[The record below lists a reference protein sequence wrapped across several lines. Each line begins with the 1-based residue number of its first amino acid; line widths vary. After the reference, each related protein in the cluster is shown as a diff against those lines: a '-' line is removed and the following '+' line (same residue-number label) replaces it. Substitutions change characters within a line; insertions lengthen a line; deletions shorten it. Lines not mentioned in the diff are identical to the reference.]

1 MNKVNL
7 KVKSVED
14 DLEKGDEKLISTL
27 EKLKSANAD
36 NSCAAKLAENLKG
49 KAIEDDERIAKLEIE
64 FVEARK
70 EAEVSDGNYAEVREF
85 FLLFINLFLILIKV
99 REKVRQVEKDL
110 EKVESKA
117 DLEETKVSEL
127 EEELMIV
134 ARNRKSLE
142 ESEKKAVSREE
153 AQRMKLK
160 QLMEDL
166 EKAEE
171 KAQFAEQSVH
181 RVQVEVWKRSH
192 SQFFL

>member
-1 MNKVNL
+1 M
-7 KVKSVED
+7 
-14 DLEKGDEKLISTL
+14 
-27 EKLKSANAD
+27 
-36 NSCAAKLAENLKG
+36 
-49 KAIEDDERIAKLEIE
+49 
-64 FVEARK
+64 
-70 EAEVSDGNYAEVREF
+70 
-85 FLLFINLFLILIKV
+85 IKV
-99 REKVRQVEKDL
+99 REKVMQVEKDL